1 MKINWTVRLKNKTWL
16 AAALALLVTFVF
28 DILAL
33 FDIAPAITQDNVM
46 QAITALLTLLTGL
59 GVIID
64 PTTQGVM
71 DSDRAM
77 SYEEPGVTKTEPPD
91 GGE

>member
-1 MKINWTVRLKNKTWL
+1 MKINWKIRLKNHTWL

-33 FDIAPAITQDNVM
+33 FEIAPAITQDNVM
-46 QAITALLTLLTGL
+46 QLITSVLTVLSGL

-64 PTTQGVM
+64 PTTPGMQ
-71 DSDRAM
+71 DSERAM
-77 SYEEPGVTKTEPPD
+77 HYTAPGVIETEPPD
-91 GGE
+91 GQ